1 MTPSIRSLVSNP
13 ILNLFGGS
21 VTLLSAIL
29 PWTLVNGYPLY
40 FAEQYY
46 GVVIPIGIPLIIAGG
61 FVSLV
66 SRVGGLM
73 TAIGIVAYMGTVFSC
88 PLRCVVTEGPGMF
101 LAIVG
106 GGLSLAGKTWNLEFF
121 LPRTA

>member
-1 MTPSIRSLVSNP
+1 MI
-13 ILNLFGGS
+13 
-21 VTLLSAIL
+21 LLSAIL
-29 PWTLVNGYPLY
+29 PWTLVNGYQLY

-46 GVVIPIGIPLIIAGG
+46 GVVIPIGITLIIAGG
-61 FVSLV
+61 FVSLI

-88 PLRCVVTEGPGMF
+88 PLRCVVTEGLGMF

-106 GGLSLAGKTWNLEFF
+106 GGLSLARKTWNLEFF